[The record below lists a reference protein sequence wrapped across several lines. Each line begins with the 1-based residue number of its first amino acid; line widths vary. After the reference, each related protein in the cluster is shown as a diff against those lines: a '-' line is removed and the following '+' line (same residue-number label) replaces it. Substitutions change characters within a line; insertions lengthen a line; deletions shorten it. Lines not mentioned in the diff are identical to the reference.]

1 MREKKK
7 RMRIRKKLLISY
19 FSIVALIVVVGVLGI
34 YNIHSVYENGNEIY
48 INNLRSVEYLKSINQ
63 NVKEIDQ
70 CIISMMTALD
80 SSNHVKYMT
89 TITALKQKNEELM
102 KAYET
107 ISISDMERKRYQ
119 QCRLSI
125 LSFNK
130 QIEEMLGS
138 MKEGEK
144 GAALQ
149 RYEQELMPV
158 KACTYELIDAV
169 VEMATSIA
177 EQKNKDN
184 MRIYQRLIW
193 MICLVG
199 GIAVVAA
206 IIITVY
212 MNNYFTSKLI
222 AIQHLAKRISEY
234 NVSDDILGTENDE
247 FGETMEALND
257 SQFKMREL
265 LEKIISES
273 ADISDTG
280 VEVSAAVRKSNQRI
294 EAVNVKLYDAE
305 SILVNVYDHLD
316 ELMENRELSQE
327 IVAAIQEMMDYEQTA
342 KEEIKDIQSELSS
355 IAMFLEQ
362 IGITSDYQ
370 NEIATG
376 HKQQVEKFKV

>member
-48 INNLRSVEYLKSINQ
+48 INNLKSVEYLKSINQ

>member
-34 YNIHSVYENGNEIY
+34 YNIHAVYKNGDDIY
-48 INNLRSVEYLKSINQ
+48 VNNLKSVEYLKSINQ

-70 CIISMMTALD
+70 CIISMMTELD
-80 SSNHVKYMT
+80 SLNHVKYMM
-89 TITALKQKNEELM
+89 TITTLKQENEELM
-102 KAYET
+102 EAYEK
-107 ISISDMERKRYQ
+107 IPVSDMENRRYQ

-130 QIEEMLGS
+130 QIDEMLDS
-138 MKEGEK
+138 VKEGEK
-144 GAALQ
+144 EAALQ
-149 RYEQELMPV
+149 RYQQELMPV

-169 VEMATSIA
+169 VDMATSLA

-184 MRIYQRLIW
+184 MRIYERLIW

-199 GIAVVAA
+199 GIAVIVA

-212 MNNYFTSKLI
+212 MNNYFTSKLV

-327 IVAAIQEMMDYEQTA
+327 LVDAIQEMMDDEQTA
-342 KEEIKDIQSELSS
+342 KDDLKDIQSELSN

>member
-1 MREKKK
+1 
-7 RMRIRKKLLISY
+7 
-19 FSIVALIVVVGVLGI
+19 
-34 YNIHSVYENGNEIY
+34 
-48 INNLRSVEYLKSINQ
+48 
-63 NVKEIDQ
+63 
-70 CIISMMTALD
+70 
-80 SSNHVKYMT
+80 
-89 TITALKQKNEELM
+89 
-102 KAYET
+102 
-107 ISISDMERKRYQ
+107 
-119 QCRLSI
+119 
-125 LSFNK
+125 
-130 QIEEMLGS
+130 
-138 MKEGEK
+138 
-144 GAALQ
+144 
-149 RYEQELMPV
+149 
-158 KACTYELIDAV
+158 
-169 VEMATSIA
+169 
-177 EQKNKDN
+177 

>member
-48 INNLRSVEYLKSINQ
+48 INNLKSVEYLKSINQ

-89 TITALKQKNEELM
+89 TIAALKQKNEELM

-138 MKEGEK
+138 MKEGEN

>member
-34 YNIHSVYENGNEIY
+34 YNIHSVYKNGNEIY
-48 INNLRSVEYLKSINQ
+48 INNLKSVEYLKSINQ
-63 NVKEIDQ
+63 NVKETDQ

-89 TITALKQKNEELM
+89 TITSLRKKNEQLM
-102 KAYET
+102 EQYEK

-144 GAALQ
+144 DTALQ

-169 VEMATSIA
+169 VDMATSFA

-184 MRIYQRLIW
+184 KEIYQRLIW

-316 ELMENRELSQE
+316 ELMGNRELSQE
-327 IVAAIQEMMDYEQTA
+327 LVSAIQELMDYEQTA

>member
-34 YNIHSVYENGNEIY
+34 YNIHSVYKNGNEIY
-48 INNLRSVEYLKSINQ
+48 INNLKSVEYLKSINQ
-63 NVKEIDQ
+63 NVKETDQ

-89 TITALKQKNEELM
+89 TITSLRKKNEQLM
-102 KAYET
+102 EQYEK

-144 GAALQ
+144 DTALQ

-169 VEMATSIA
+169 VDMATSFA

-184 MRIYQRLIW
+184 KEIYQRLIW

-305 SILVNVYDHLD
+305 SILVNVCDHLD
-316 ELMENRELSQE
+316 ELMGNRELSQE
-327 IVAAIQEMMDYEQTA
+327 LVSAIQELMDYEQTA

>member
-1 MREKKK
+1 M
-7 RMRIRKKLLISY
+7 
-19 FSIVALIVVVGVLGI
+19 VGVLGI

-48 INNLRSVEYLKSINQ
+48 INNLKSVEYLKSINQ

>member
-48 INNLRSVEYLKSINQ
+48 INNLKSVEYLKSINQ
-63 NVKEIDQ
+63 NVKESDQ

-80 SSNHVKYMT
+80 SSNHVKYIT

>member
-34 YNIHSVYENGNEIY
+34 YNIHSVYDNGNEIY
-48 INNLRSVEYLKSINQ
+48 INNLKSVEYLKSINQ

>member
-48 INNLRSVEYLKSINQ
+48 INNLKSVEYLKSINQ

-89 TITALKQKNEELM
+89 TITALRQKNEELM

-130 QIEEMLGS
+130 QIEKVLGS

>member
-48 INNLRSVEYLKSINQ
+48 INNLKSVEYLKSINQ

-193 MICLVG
+193 MIYLELKMMSLVRRWRHSMIPSLRCG
-199 GIAVVAA
+199 S
-206 IIITVY
+206 
-212 MNNYFTSKLI
+212 FW
-222 AIQHLAKRISEY
+222 
-234 NVSDDILGTENDE
+234 
-247 FGETMEALND
+247 
-257 SQFKMREL
+257 
-265 LEKIISES
+265 
-273 ADISDTG
+273 
-280 VEVSAAVRKSNQRI
+280 RK
-294 EAVNVKLYDAE
+294 
-305 SILVNVYDHLD
+305 
-316 ELMENRELSQE
+316 
-327 IVAAIQEMMDYEQTA
+327 
-342 KEEIKDIQSELSS
+342 
-355 IAMFLEQ
+355 
-362 IGITSDYQ
+362 
-370 NEIATG
+370 
-376 HKQQVEKFKV
+376 